1 MALSDEEWTRMYE
14 MTVKSNTDIG
24 WIRKELVANGKD
36 IKACN
41 LRMNA
46 LTNEQAFLKGK
57 MTRITVG
64 IASICAVVVNG
75 VLWAFNH
82 FGGK

>member
-1 MALSDEEWTRMYE
+1 MLTNEQWARMYE
-14 MTVKSNTDIG
+14 MAVNSNNDIK
-24 WIRKELVANGKD
+24 WIRKELKQNGED
-36 IKACN
+36 IKSCFS
-41 LRMNA
+41 RVNA

-64 IASICAVVVNG
+64 IATICAVVVNG

>member
-1 MALSDEEWTRMYE
+1 MLTEDQWTEMYKA
-14 MTVKSNTDIG
+14 TVNSSNDIK
-24 WIRKELVANGKD
+24 WIREELKQNGKD
-36 IKACN
+36 IKSCFS
-41 LRMNA
+41 RVNA

-64 IASICAVVVNG
+64 IATICAVVVNG
-75 VLWAFNH
+75 VLWAFSH